1 LSEGGDRRDLQTNQA
16 EKSPISQG
24 KFLFKIISNNDNNN
38 YKGTFKNKNTCLRGW
53 KVILNVREVDIVVH
67 P

>member
-24 KFLFKIISNNDNNN
+24 KFLFKIITTIKEHS
-38 YKGTFKNKNTCLRGW
+38 KIK
-53 KVILNVREVDIVVH
+53 ILVSGDEKSF
-67 P
+67 